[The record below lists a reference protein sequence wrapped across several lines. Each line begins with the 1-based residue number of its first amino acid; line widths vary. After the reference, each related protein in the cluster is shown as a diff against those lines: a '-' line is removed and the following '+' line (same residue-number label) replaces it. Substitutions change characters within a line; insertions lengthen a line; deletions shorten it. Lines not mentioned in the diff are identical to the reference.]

1 MTAMPTMFQSLLA
14 VFLVIAAGAVAR
26 RWFLPDE
33 QVWKSTEKVTY
44 YILIPALLIHSLA
57 SADLQ
62 SVPVLGVAAALLSAN
77 LLMGAALLLSR
88 KGLQTCLLMDGPAFS
103 SLFQGVMRWNAFVA
117 LAMAGNLYGA
127 TGVTLASVA
136 MAVLIPVLNVQSVL
150 VLRRY
155 GSGAGGSMW
164 QGLATNPFILG
175 TLAGLAIN
183 LAGLPVPGAMASA
196 IDILGRCA
204 LGLGLLL
211 VGAGLQLGDLLRPS
225 RALLASLLLRLIAL
239 PVIGGIAGLALALAE
254 APLGVVIVC
263 LAVPAASAS
272 YILARQMGGDA
283 PLMAAMLTAQT
294 LVCFA
299 TLPLLFWLF
308 RL

>member
-1 MTAMPTMFQSLLA
+1 MFQSLIA
-14 VFLVIAAGAVAR
+14 VFLVIAAGTLAR

-33 QVWKSTEKVTY
+33 QVWKGTEKVTY

-57 SADLQ
+57 LADLK
-62 SVPVLGVAAALLSAN
+62 SVPVAGVAAALLSAN
-77 LLMGAALLLSR
+77 VVMGLALLLGR
-88 KGLQTCLLMDGPAFS
+88 RALQDALRMDGPAFT

-136 MAVLIPVLNVQSVL
+136 MAVLIPVLNIQSVL

-155 GSGAGGSMW
+155 GSGTGGSMW

-183 LAGLPVPGAMASA
+183 LTGLPVPGAIAST

-211 VGAGLQLGDLLRPS
+211 VGAGLQLGDLVKPS
-225 RALLASLLLRLIAL
+225 RALLASLALRLLLL
-239 PVIGGIAGLALALAE
+239 PVIGGLAALALALGN
-254 APLGVVIVC
+254 APMGVVIVC
-263 LAVPAASAS
+263 LAVPSASAS

-283 PLMAAMLTAQT
+283 PLIAAMLTAQT
-294 LVCFA
+294 IASFA